1 MSSRIRSDFGSLA
14 DRGNEGRRPE
24 GRPVLVLI
32 DGSWQPALLV
42 KWVRVDGAWFGLASW
57 VVGDRFETSMV
68 PADRLRKR
76 G

>member
-1 MSSRIRSDFGSLA
+1 M
-14 DRGNEGRRPE
+14 
-24 GRPVLVLI
+24 VLI
-32 DGSWQPALLV
+32 DVRWQPALLA